1 MSVPVII
8 QADGKRAMEQ
18 LSNLTNE
25 ELDAILNQDEK
36 IVEIIANIENV
47 RLL

>member
-18 LSNLTNE
+18 LANLTNE

-36 IVEIIANIENV
+36 IVDIIANIENV

>member
-18 LSNLTNE
+18 LANLTNE

>member
-8 QADGKRAMEQ
+8 QSDGKRAMEQ
-18 LSNLTNE
+18 LSNLSNE
-25 ELDAILNQDEK
+25 ELDTILNQDEK

-47 RLL
+47 RLF

>member
-8 QADGKRAMEQ
+8 QADGKRAMQQ
-18 LSNLTNE
+18 LANLTNE

-47 RLL
+47 RLF